1 MDRSQQFFWFNH
13 YSHATYLDHGEIMY
27 VRSVSCPLS
36 ARWRHVAQ
44 WSSGR
49 TLHFCQL
56 RRDRLTE
63 TAMGRRSQEQLSDR

>member
-1 MDRSQQFFWFNH
+1 VDRSQQFFWFNH

-49 TLHFCQL
+49 
-56 RRDRLTE
+56 
-63 TAMGRRSQEQLSDR
+63 SQEQLSDR